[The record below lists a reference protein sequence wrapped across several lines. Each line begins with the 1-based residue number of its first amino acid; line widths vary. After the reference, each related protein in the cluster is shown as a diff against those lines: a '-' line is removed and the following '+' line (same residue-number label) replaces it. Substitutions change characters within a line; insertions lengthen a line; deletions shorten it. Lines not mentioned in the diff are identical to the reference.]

1 MTKKEE
7 ILKIVSSKLRR
18 ILECSDMD
26 FERLQEIR
34 IRMLEPFIVIYDGDE
49 FFISDK
55 GELLKQSANS
65 YQITAGDIKETLEYI
80 SNFSL
85 YAYEDEIR
93 QGFITVQG
101 GHRIGLAGKVILEND
116 RVKSVKHISFI
127 NIRMSHER
135 KGCGECI

>member
-1 MTKKEE
+1 
-7 ILKIVSSKLRR
+7 
-18 ILECSDMD
+18 
-26 FERLQEIR
+26 
-34 IRMLEPFIVIYDGDE
+34 MLEPFIVIYDGDE
-49 FFISDK
+49 FFLSDK

-65 YQITAGDIKETLEYI
+65 YQITAADIKETLEYI

-101 GHRIGLAGKVILEND
+101 GHRIGLAGKVVLEND

-127 NIRMSHER
+127 IL
-135 KGCGECI
+135 